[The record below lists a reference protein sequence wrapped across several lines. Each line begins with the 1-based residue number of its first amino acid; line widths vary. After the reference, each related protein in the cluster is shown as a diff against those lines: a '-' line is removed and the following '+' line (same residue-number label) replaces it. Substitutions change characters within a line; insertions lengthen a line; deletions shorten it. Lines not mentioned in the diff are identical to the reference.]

1 MLGIFGLKSS
11 WLQLTVQF
19 VKSENKPSGFVWQSK
34 FTFLNTCLN
43 RIELDRTRL
52 TCTPIWA
59 LMEHMILI
67 PSNIISSGIIHPKR
81 IYQYFT
87 VGYEYVSSKIRSV
100 FTDIQL
106 SYSIKNMLVK
116 GSMYELNWTLYN
128 IWVTV
133 FFRQLK
139 ICSYDGLSVTDGGY
153 INVRWN
159 STICVRFLAI
169 HFNSEIE
176 GITVNKFKR

>member
-1 MLGIFGLKSS
+1 
-11 WLQLTVQF
+11 
-19 VKSENKPSGFVWQSK
+19 
-34 FTFLNTCLN
+34 
-43 RIELDRTRL
+43 
-52 TCTPIWA
+52 
-59 LMEHMILI
+59 MEHMILI

-116 GSMYELNWTLYN
+116 GSMYELNWTLYK

-159 STICVRFLAI
+159 STICVCFLAI